1 MSSGSD
7 YVNISNEY
15 APPSASSTKG
25 VANICSGATA
35 NSEIKI
41 EHQKYGAAK
50 PRRILVRAGII
61 HDQG

>member
-7 YVNISNEY
+7 YINLSNEY
-15 APPSASSTKG
+15 VPTGASSTKR
-25 VANICSGATA
+25 VTTA
-35 NSEIKI
+35 NSDTKANREIKI
-41 EHQKYGAAK
+41 ENQKYGAAK